1 MKKSINKTSSVKN
14 NPQWIEKIYSDN
26 SGEDFL
32 GLRLVQGNITDY
44 LLPGIITITPR
55 ARYYAFYSWLL
66 HEYQSQH
73 PAGMSLAKFVKR
85 REQVFALANLFFD
98 LESGYGE
105 GTSGM
110 IGSRK
115 LTQVVSEIGE
125 KKQIPL
131 TNDDYIGATNGGY
144 GQYIGVMRSLEI
156 IREPE
161 DEGADLELLPKSKA
175 LAQAFEKAITGTVY
189 YKKRHEF
196 DTAKII
202 HRDVLTEYGAA
213 CYLSGLVD
221 APDNQTTLQTLFG
234 LDAKHMLPDQ
244 QLSLPRLGNMAPSLG
259 LMLDMLSQAKTQFN
273 DNDFRRCALYGA
285 CRDFKNY
292 NPRPKLKPVLA
303 HWQMF
308 QLREYYVYCLY
319 EVWRYFLD
327 ALKTKG
333 PLTFEQFLKH
343 LDGSDISRIKSTLK
357 MKNAG
362 TLSQINLRRLVTT
375 VLEQSGCTDKDF
387 DAACIAYS
395 TTSQTPLKEEVLA
408 DIIYDEETSH
418 EECMLLAVL
427 VLISIYLRLRG
438 IFLTDKVGAWNW
450 AEEGGTR
457 RRSMS
462 LFMQHMDELVQNES
476 SLFDFMGWIFRD
488 YIVAQHTI
496 TALEKWRQ
504 RDVNTFHFSDN
515 NGVYE
520 FLRMDGNG
528 FTASRFPQSYSML
541 RDLGLIKF
549 DDENIPRLSKRGKE
563 TLNVVL
569 EMLK

>member
-234 LDAKHMLPDQ
+234 LDAKHMLPDP

-418 EECMLLAVL
+418 EECMLLAFL

>member
-1 MKKSINKTSSVKN
+1 MKKNIKN
-14 NPQWIEKIYSDN
+14 NAIWNEPHWIEKIYSDN

-32 GLRLVQGNITDY
+32 GLRSVQGNITDY

-55 ARYYAFYSWLL
+55 ARYYSFYSWVL

-73 PAGMSLAKFVKR
+73 PVGMSLAKFVKR

-98 LESGYGE
+98 VESGYGDH
-105 GTSGM
+105 TSGM

-115 LTQVVSEIGE
+115 LTQVLYEIGE

-131 TNDDYIGATNGGY
+131 TNDDYIGATYGGY

-161 DEGADLELLPKSKA
+161 DETADLELLPKSKA
-175 LAQAFEKAITGTVY
+175 LAQAFEKAIAGTVY

-202 HRDVLTEYGAA
+202 HRDVLTEYGSA
-213 CYLSGLVD
+213 CYLSGLAD

-234 LDAKHMLPDQ
+234 LDAKHMLPDP

-259 LMLDMLSQAKTQFN
+259 LMLDMLDQTKTQFN
-273 DNDFRRCALYGA
+273 DDDFRRFALYGA
-285 CRDFKNY
+285 CRDFQEY
-292 NPRPKLKPVLA
+292 RPRPKLKPVLA

-319 EVWRYFLD
+319 VVWRYFLD

-343 LDGSDISRIKSTLK
+343 LDGTDTSRIKSSLK
-357 MKNAG
+357 MKKAG
-362 TLSQINLRRLVTT
+362 ALSQINLHGLITT
-375 VLEQSGCTDKDF
+375 VLEQSGCTDKNF

-395 TTSQTPLKEEVLA
+395 TTSQTPLKEEALA

-418 EECMLLAVL
+418 EECMLLAFL

-450 AEEGGTR
+450 AKEGGTR

-462 LFMQHMDELVQNES
+462 LFMQRMDDLVQNGS
-476 SLFDFMGWIFRD
+476 SLFDFMGWVFRD

-549 DDENIPRLSKRGKE
+549 DDENTPRLSKRGKE
-563 TLNVVL
+563 TLNAVL
-569 EMLK
+569 ETLK

>member
-1 MKKSINKTSSVKN
+1 MKKNIKN
-14 NPQWIEKIYSDN
+14 NAIWNEPHWIEKIYSDN

-32 GLRLVQGNITDY
+32 GLRSVQGNITDY

-55 ARYYAFYSWLL
+55 ARYYSFYSWVL
-66 HEYQSQH
+66 HEYQARH
-73 PAGMSLAKFVKR
+73 PVGMSLAKFVKR

-98 LESGYGE
+98 VESGYGDH
-105 GTSGM
+105 TSGM

-115 LTQVVSEIGE
+115 LTQVLYEIGE

-131 TNDDYIGATNGGY
+131 TNDDYIGATYGGY

-161 DEGADLELLPKSKA
+161 DETADLELLPKSKA
-175 LAQAFEKAITGTVY
+175 LAQAFEKTIAGTVY

-202 HRDVLTEYGAA
+202 HRDVLTEYGSV
-213 CYLSGLVD
+213 CYLSGLAD
-221 APDNQTTLQTLFG
+221 APDSQPTLQTLFG
-234 LDAKHMLPDQ
+234 LDAKHVLPDP

-259 LMLDMLSQAKTQFN
+259 LMLDMLGQTKTQFN

-285 CRDFKNY
+285 CRDFQDY
-292 NPRPKLKPVLA
+292 SPRLKLKPVLA

-327 ALKTKG
+327 VLKTKG
-333 PLTFEQFLKH
+333 PLTFEQFLNH
-343 LDGSDISRIKSTLK
+343 LDGTGTARIKSTLK
-357 MKNAG
+357 MKKAG
-362 TLSQINLRRLVTT
+362 ALSQINLHGLVTT
-375 VLEQSGCTDKDF
+375 VLEQSGCIDKDF

-395 TTSQTPLKEEVLA
+395 TTFQTPLKEEALA

-418 EECMLLAVL
+418 EDCMLLSFL
-427 VLISIYLRLRG
+427 VLLSIYLRLRG
-438 IFLTDKVGAWNW
+438 IFLTDNVGAWNW
-450 AEEGGTR
+450 AKEGGTR

-462 LFMQHMDELVQNES
+462 LFMQHMDDLVQNGS
-476 SLFDFMGWIFRD
+476 SLFDFMSWIFRD
-488 YIVAQHTI
+488 YIVIQHTI

-528 FTASRFPQSYSML
+528 FTASRFLQANSML

-549 DDENIPRLSKRGKE
+549 DDENVTRLSKRGKE
-563 TLNVVL
+563 TLNAVL
-569 EMLK
+569 ETLK